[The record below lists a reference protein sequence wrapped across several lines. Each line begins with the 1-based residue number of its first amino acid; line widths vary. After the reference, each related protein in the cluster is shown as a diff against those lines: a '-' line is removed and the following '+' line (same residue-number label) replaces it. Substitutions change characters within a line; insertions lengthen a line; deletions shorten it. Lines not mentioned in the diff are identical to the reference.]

1 VQKSGNKITLMINQ
15 PLFRKITLF
24 CALAALILI
33 LSDKETAI
41 ATTQPDT
48 NETVTVVNNQV
59 APKWKTAVPSRDCGG
74 HNNCHPSSAAVADLT
89 GDGRLELIVASNNGR
104 VLAYTNNS
112 SGLQLLWQIDLAPH
126 FGMAAGSQRIHSSPA
141 IADLNGDGS
150 LEIVIGAGSTAM
162 VNDQTKGGVIVL
174 NANGTVKANWPKL
187 SADEN
192 APTGNPDTVYA
203 TPALGDLT
211 GDGQLEIVATGFDKR
226 IYVWRHD
233 GSLLP
238 GFPIDS
244 YHLQRFPGWANLQGR
259 LADTI
264 WSSPALADMT
274 GDGYLDIVFGTD
286 EGNFDDRWGGN
297 SGGWSCP
304 YATPPGWAEGY
315 CGGAIYAIDRM
326 GNILPGFPIYKL
338 QIFQSTPVLYD
349 ATQNGRPEI
358 FIGTGTFYNT
368 DAGHRFYALD
378 ADGNDLPGWAGGKA
392 VGGNVPGSPAIGD
405 ITGDGQPEIV
415 VAAMDRKLYAW
426 RLDGST
432 VPGFPMTP
440 RDQTG
445 NGYTHNVGSAPILA
459 DYTGDG
465 KMEIFLTTGWSIT
478 VVNGQ
483 GQQLTTT
490 SNPPNAPFYFAEGL
504 LQNTPVVAD
513 LNNNGRLEL
522 ITFNSHLYVWELS
535 PASSQAD
542 WPMFKGNPVRTGH
555 PAQPFMDV
563 TPGSLTAL
571 HKWLDPS
578 NIQKQ
583 IKIRNTGSGSF
594 SWQAVET
601 PDRIVL
607 AGYHGNVNGETGV
620 LATINTSGLEIGT
633 HNLGHIVI
641 EATFEGQPLPNSPLM
656 IPVTVRVV
664 EEIHDVYLPVVV
676 R

>member
-1 VQKSGNKITLMINQ
+1 MTHYSHFMK
-15 PLFRKITLF
+15 
-24 CALAALILI
+24 LILI
-33 LSDKETAI
+33 YGLAVLVLAFAHSTTA
-41 ATTQPDT
+41 ATTTESDYQAVPANEIPDGDPGIASL
-48 NETVTVVNNQV
+48 VT
-59 APKWKTAVPSRDCGG
+59 PKWKTAIPSRDCGG

-112 SGLQLLWQIDLAPH
+112 SGLQQLWQIDLAPH

-150 LEIVIGAGSTAM
+150 LEIVLGVGSTSGS
-162 VNDQTKGGVIVL
+162 DYTKGGVIVL

-192 APTGNPDTVYA
+192 APSGYPDTVYA

-238 GFPIDS
+238 GFPVDS
-244 YHLQRFPGWANLQGR
+244 YHLQRFPGWDNLQGR

-264 WSSPALADMT
+264 WSSPALADLT
-274 GDGYLDIVFGTD
+274 GDGYLEIVVGTD

-297 SGGWSCP
+297 SGGWTCP
-304 YATPPGWAEGY
+304 YATPPGWAPGY

-326 GNILPGFPIYKL
+326 GNILPGFPIYRL

-349 ATQNGRPEI
+349 TTQNGRPEI

-368 DAGHRFYALD
+368 NAGHRFYALD
-378 ADGNDLPGWAGGKA
+378 ADGNDLPGWSGGKA

-405 ITGDGQPEIV
+405 ITGDGQVEIV
-415 VAAMDRKLYAW
+415 VGAMDRKLYAW
-426 RLDGST
+426 RLDGSA

-445 NGYTHNVGSAPILA
+445 NGYTYNVGSTPILA

-465 KMEIFLTTGWSIT
+465 KMEIFLSTGWSIT

-522 ITFNSHLYVWELS
+522 ITFNSHIYVWELS
-535 PASSQAD
+535 TTSSKAD
-542 WPMFKGNPVRTGH
+542 WPMFKGNPERTGH
-555 PAQPFMDV
+555 PRQPILDV
-563 TPGSLTAL
+563 TPGNITVL

-578 NIQKQ
+578 NIQQ
-583 IKIRNTGSGSF
+583 QLKIRNTGSGAL
-594 SWQAVET
+594 SWQAVEI
-601 PDRIVL
+601 PERIAL
-607 AGYHGNVNGETGV
+607 AGYHGHVEGETGV
-620 LATINTSGLEIGT
+620 LVSINTSGLE
-633 HNLGHIVI
+633 LGSYHLGDIVI
-641 EATFEGQPLPNSPLM
+641 EASHEGQPLPNSPLM

-664 EEIHDVYLPVVV
+664 EEIHDVYLPVIV